1 MFRTSLHTQSQSQL
15 TQRPHL
21 MLTLTRSHGPNTVLV
36 RIAIKQL
43 QAKSRVEIIK
53 TSKSRVNVKGDYVE
67 LARDVLVIIEK
78 TSFPCFHSSFFIFH
92 HLFSSIK

>member
-1 MFRTSLHTQSQSQL
+1 
-15 TQRPHL
+15 

-43 QAKSRVEIIK
+43 QAKSRVEIIE
-53 TSKSRVNVKGDYVE
+53 TSKSRVRVKEEYIE